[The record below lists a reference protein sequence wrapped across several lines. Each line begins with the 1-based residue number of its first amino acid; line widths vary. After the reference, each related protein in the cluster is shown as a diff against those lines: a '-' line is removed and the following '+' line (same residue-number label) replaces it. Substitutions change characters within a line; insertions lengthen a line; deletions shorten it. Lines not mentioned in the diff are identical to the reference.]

1 MIWLLQEEK
10 KQAKNT
16 ILSAENTK
24 QVEQKTKSKS
34 WCDFVC
40 TSNTVLSDHI
50 CVSCD
55 LIFFGLWVSNAF
67 QPLMNFVVNVLYYID
82 CCTLH
87 YINHNCVAHLV
98 TFDLWLLRCTCA
110 SVFSFQVKKNSVIW
124 LFCFSTDFF
133 LACCTYGWKIA
144 YDLLN
149 ARDLKT
155 FWLLHRA
162 AYMTKRIGVKPMVQS
177 MFFVCCSIF
186 TCIHESTHRRSE
198 KQWKPQTH
206 FLLAFF
212 SLLDM

>member
-1 MIWLLQEEK
+1 MRVVWFNFLRLVGLKCVPAMNEFCSQRFVLHRLLYTALHQPQLRRALSYVWLVI
-10 KQAKNT
+10 T
-16 ILSAENTK
+16 
-24 QVEQKTKSKS
+24 
-34 WCDFVC
+34 
-40 TSNTVLSDHI
+40 
-50 CVSCD
+50 
-55 LIFFGLWVSNAF
+55 
-67 QPLMNFVVNVLYYID
+67 PL
-82 CCTLH
+82 
-87 YINHNCVAHLV
+87 HL
-98 TFDLWLLRCTCA
+98 C
-110 SVFSFQVKKNSVIW
+110 FSFFFSSGKKLSHLAFLFFYW
-124 LFCFSTDFF
+124 LFSP
-133 LACCTYGWKIA
+133 YVHGWKIA